1 MLQLIRMLLK
11 KRTTKS
17 AEKIEATTA
26 PPPSP
31 NPNGDSTAEA
41 EPDVPAEIA
50 VTAPE
55 ISELTT
61 IDSAAVITPPP
72 LPQIC
77 EPREVDLYQ
86 PSEKE
91 TQFAEWLSER
101 IIGQPKAIEAL
112 VGAYRAHLNPIRD
125 LNKPIC
131 TLMFAGPSRVGKTL
145 CAQRLAEYFHGRRDA
160 YIKVD
165 GGDYIDKA
173 NLTKLVGA
181 SAQWVGYQKPN
192 EKIPEGVM
200 DTSALLSS
208 HNLITSRK
216 GSSANV
222 TIVLIDEIEKACTEF
237 FQLFLSI
244 LDVAN
249 ATMGNNQK
257 VDYGQ
262 CIFIM
267 TSNLGMDRVEKEM
280 SRPIGLGATEPEVLN
295 ESKIGSLI
303 DKCMKER
310 FLPEFRNRID
320 ALVVFSHLTRE
331 SMRKIVD
338 VEITDLEKHLHSS
351 LGERKFDLEIDASAR
366 EFVLSEALKSKG
378 NVSNLK
384 RVLNKHLSA
393 PLGTGIINNAIGCG
407 QTVSV
412 THKEGDRLSFTI
424 SGNTNA
430 ATQTNPVTQSQPQET
445 KEVIEARKLWEQAT
459 KDHNANLIDLA
470 ISNLQAAIA
479 ILQSTNGTHS
489 LRLAQLY
496 NRLALYYA
504 KKGDQRQEIA
514 SYIRALSERRQA
526 TTADNINELTELP
539 TIYGNLGITYTCSGQ
554 REKAREI
561 FEEGMAHCK
570 QYRDAYKGGG
580 NVPYFLFRY
589 AQFDNSKLQEL
600 FEFAAS
606 SKTKP

>member
-1 MLQLIRMLLK
+1 MLQLIRMLLRK
-11 KRTTKS
+11 GTTKS
-17 AEKIEATTA
+17 AEVIEATMA
-26 PPPSP
+26 PPPSV
-31 NPNGDSTAEA
+31 NPNGDSYAEA
-41 EPDVPAEIA
+41 EPEVPTEIA
-50 VTAPE
+50 IEAPT

-61 IDSAAVITPPP
+61 INSAAVITPPP
-72 LPQIC
+72 LPQVC

-91 TQFAEWLSER
+91 TQFAEWLNER

-192 EKIPEGVM
+192 EKLPEGVM

-295 ESKIGSLI
+295 ESRIGSLI

-320 ALVVFSHLTRE
+320 ALVVFSHLTSE

-384 RVLNKHLSA
+384 RVLNSHLSA
-393 PLGTGIINNAIGCG
+393 PLGTGVINNAIGCG

-412 THKEGDRLSFTI
+412 THKGGDRLSFTI
-424 SGNTNA
+424 SGSSNA
-430 ATQTNPVTQSQPQET
+430 VTQSQPQET

-459 KDHNANLIDLA
+459 KDYNANLTDLA

-479 ILQSTNGTHS
+479 ILQSTTGTHG

-496 NRLALYYA
+496 NRLGLYYS
-504 KKGDQRQEIA
+504 KKGDHTQEIA
-514 SYIRALSERRQA
+514 AYIRALSERRQA
-526 TTADNINELTELP
+526 TTADNVTELTELT
-539 TIYGNLGITYTCSGQ
+539 TIYGNLGIIYNCIGQ

-561 FEEGMAHCK
+561 FEEGMAHCR
-570 QYRDAYKGGG
+570 QYRDAYNGGG
-580 NVPYFLFRY
+580 NVSYFLFRY
-589 AQFDNSKLQEL
+589 SQVDSSKLQEL
-600 FEFAAS
+600 FEFAVS